1 MGSANYPNKILV
13 VDSDK
18 SIGQGLAVALSKHDI
33 KVDVA
38 SDRESA
44 IYLFNQN
51 IYPVVMIELEFP
63 DLPGLVLLQKFRDA
77 AETEKSS
84 CGAILMTGGGGRNAA
99 QVKLLEE
106 LQNVLTVVKPIK
118 PIPLLSLLQKSF
130 LARNNTLKSVEL
142 YRSILNFARSKK
154 NYEKAIELAKAN
166 QDKLGRQA
174 VDTIVELLSEDS
186 RYPEAMEVVDGQ
198 LQRKPGNTK
207 LLNDKSKLLL
217 KMGKTK
223 DALTILEQLD
233 KAAPKNIERIN
244 ALAQLYLESQ
254 RPDDSVEKMRELIN
268 FHPEDEDMKFWF
280 IR

>member
-118 PIPLLSLLQKSF
+118 PIPLLSLLQNHS
-130 LARNNTLKSVEL
+130 
-142 YRSILNFARSKK
+142 
-154 NYEKAIELAKAN
+154 
-166 QDKLGRQA
+166 
-174 VDTIVELLSEDS
+174 
-186 RYPEAMEVVDGQ
+186 
-198 LQRKPGNTK
+198 
-207 LLNDKSKLLL
+207 
-217 KMGKTK
+217 
-223 DALTILEQLD
+223 
-233 KAAPKNIERIN
+233 
-244 ALAQLYLESQ
+244 
-254 RPDDSVEKMRELIN
+254 
-268 FHPEDEDMKFWF
+268 
-280 IR
+280 